1 MLYIRFDFQEWGA
14 QVYKK
19 KTNVALNLL
28 EISFLFPLY
37 TLKLILYHLYS
48 YINYIV
54 WDVDV
59 MDTFFGINCTDAR
72 ISRLLKSRLWC

>member
-14 QVYKK
+14 QVYKN

-59 MDTFFGINCTDAR
+59 MDTFFGINRTDAR